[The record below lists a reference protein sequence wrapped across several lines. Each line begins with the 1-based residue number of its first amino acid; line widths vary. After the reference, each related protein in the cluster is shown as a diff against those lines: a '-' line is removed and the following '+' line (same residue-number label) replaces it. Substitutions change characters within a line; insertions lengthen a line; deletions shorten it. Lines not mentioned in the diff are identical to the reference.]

1 MIYNEINNDALR
13 KLITNL
19 ESKIDKLD
27 AKISKSIETRF
38 NDTIN
43 IKDVIRSEISNL
55 ETKFVADIKSV
66 EKRVGTLEQFRA
78 EINGKIYG
86 SIIGVTVVFSI
97 VTFLINKFL

>member
-1 MIYNEINNDALR
+1 MNENEKNNEAIS

-19 ESKIDKLD
+19 ESKIDRLD
-27 AKISKSIETRF
+27 TKISKIIETRF

-55 ETKFVADIKSV
+55 ETKIVNDIKSV

-78 EINGKIYG
+78 EINGKIFG
-86 SIIGVTVVFSI
+86 SIIGVSVVFTV